1 MLNFCADARVS
12 SMVTQLSTKNEA
24 LLSMA
29 RETMKKLE
37 LHYQE
42 HQQLNSL
49 HQECLDFVAR
59 TKEKVFMH

>member
-1 MLNFCADARVS
+1 
-12 SMVTQLSTKNEA
+12 MVTQMSTKYNA

-29 RETMKKLE
+29 KETMRKLE

-59 TKEKVFMH
+59 TKEKVNMI

>member
-1 MLNFCADARVS
+1 M
-12 SMVTQLSTKNEA
+12 STKYNA

-29 RETMKKLE
+29 KETMRKLE

-49 HQECLDFVAR
+49 YQECLDFVAR
-59 TKEKVFMH
+59 TKEKVR